1 MHLRVCLSVFR
12 LLKPVYVPLSDVC
25 VDATLTVETQNWYC
39 MSILSS
45 RIALR
50 LYTQKHL
57 YFPHWARQWPLPQCG
72 FQSVQHFP
80 AKCAGPPC
88 ETTVI
93 RD

>member
-57 YFPHWARQWPLPQCG
+57 YFPSLGAAVAVTPVWLSISTA
-72 FQSVQHFP
+72 FP
-80 AKCAGPPC
+80 CQVC
-88 ETTVI
+88 WTSM
-93 RD
+93 